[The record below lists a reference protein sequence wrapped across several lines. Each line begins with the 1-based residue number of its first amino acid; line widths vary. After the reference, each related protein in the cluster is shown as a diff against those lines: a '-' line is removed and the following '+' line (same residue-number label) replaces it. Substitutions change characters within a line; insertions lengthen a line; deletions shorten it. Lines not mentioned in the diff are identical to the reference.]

1 MFLCSIFGMERSK
14 EYRHRLKIYLLL
26 SLVFVNAFIWYAAL
40 VEDRGGKLTV
50 AFLDIGQ
57 GDAIFIEAPG
67 GAQALIDG
75 GPPSGKVLS
84 ELGRVM
90 PFYDRSIDAVI
101 ATHPDQ
107 DHIGGLPEVFKRYR
121 VGVLLEPGISSD
133 NGDYLAMEQAGEK
146 AGVQKILA
154 RAGMKIHLDKNT
166 TLEIFYPDRD
176 LPGKIDTNR
185 ASIVARLT
193 YGNQSFLFTGDL
205 PQAEEEYLA
214 EKGGAAL
221 RSNVLKF
228 GHHGSRTSTSETF
241 LMAVAPE
248 YGVMS
253 AGKDNR
259 YGHPHKEILDL
270 AEKYRVPVL
279 RTDLQGRI
287 VVTTDGNTLS
297 YSTKK

>member
-1 MFLCSIFGMERSK
+1 MERPK
-14 EYRHRLKIYLLL
+14 EYRHQLKIYLL
-26 SLVFVNAFIWYAAL
+26 FVLAAVNVCIWYAVFA
-40 VEDRGGKLTV
+40 EDREGKLTV

-57 GDAIFIEAPG
+57 GDAIFIEAPN

-84 ELGRVM
+84 ELGRMM
-90 PFYDRSIDAVI
+90 PFYDRTIDVVI

-121 VGVLLEPGISSD
+121 VGVLFEPGISSD
-133 NGDYLAMEQAGEK
+133 NGDYQAMEQAGEK
-146 AGVQKILA
+146 TGVKKILA

-185 ASIVARLT
+185 ASVVARLT
-193 YGNQSFLFTGDL
+193 YGNESFLFTGDL
-205 PQAEEEYLA
+205 PQAEEKHLVQE
-214 EKGGAAL
+214 GGIAL

-228 GHHGSRTSTSETF
+228 GHHGSRTSTSEIF
-241 LMAVAPE
+241 LKNVAPE
-248 YGVMS
+248 YGLVS

-259 YGHPHKEILDL
+259 YGHPHKEVLGL
-270 AEKYRVPVL
+270 AAKYRVPVL
-279 RTDLQGRI
+279 RTDTQGRI
-287 VVTTDGNTLS
+287 VFTTDGNSLS
-297 YSTKK
+297 YATQK